1 MIKQVFRCKYLD
13 VAAWMT
19 QQFFLQAITIT
30 VDETQHNMTQQ
41 MGKQWHIQQN
51 IQSL

>member
-1 MIKQVFRCKYLD
+1 MQISRCCCMND
-13 VAAWMT
+13 PTV
-19 QQFFLQAITIT
+19 FLQAITIT